1 MKEIKMKKIN
11 NKDIIIFIITFVI
24 TCIIFGPLL
33 IGHYA
38 SDTYNISN
46 IGYHDY
52 AIKYSLNDGRI
63 FMAILG
69 LIADKI
75 NISIELYV
83 FMTLFFA
90 LLISNISVVILRKII
105 KKYKKSEG
113 NIEELIITAI
123 SYITIFN
130 FMYLENMYFVESIV
144 MAISILIFII
154 SANIIVEK
162 NKNYIINS
170 SILTIL
176 GVMCYQ
182 GTIGMFFTFVF
193 LFTILKNKNDIKQ
206 ILIDCIKSGII
217 AVIAI
222 GIDLLIVKIVGNIIG
237 MKQTRYG
244 KISNIPENIKFIIL
258 TLPNII
264 QECCYLF
271 PKNVL
276 FAFISIL
283 TIIIIIYEIKNLKEE
298 NNILYKYLAILFI
311 TIASCNIIQLTTL
324 TSFNTGRLRNSLG
337 ALVGVIFIFIYVETP
352 ILKEKGKLK
361 ILAFF
366 TLISFTIINII
377 NYESIILEH
386 KEVNRL
392 EKQEVKKI
400 NTYITEYEQNTGIK
414 VTKIVKIEENDR
426 NKAYF
431 EGMKNKSGYTYNSIK
446 VYWASD
452 GIINFYTGRNL
463 ENVKITKEQYEEY
476 IKNQDEQRGYECIG
490 DTLYV
495 NTYIR

>member
-1 MKEIKMKKIN
+1 MKKIN
-11 NKDIIIFIITFVI
+11 NKDIIIFIITFII

-52 AIKYSLNDGRI
+52 ALKDGRI
-63 FMAILG
+63 FMSILG

-90 LLISNISVVILRKII
+90 LLISNISVFILRKII

-113 NIEELIITAI
+113 NIEELIITVI

-144 MAISILIFII
+144 MAISILLFII

-162 NKNYIINS
+162 GKNYIINS
-170 SILTIL
+170 LILTIF

-182 GTIGMFFTFVF
+182 GTIGMFFTFLF
-193 LFTILKNKNDIKQ
+193 LFTILKNKNNIKQ
-206 ILIDCIKSGII
+206 ILVDCIESGII

-237 MKQTRYG
+237 MEQTRYG
-244 KISNIPENIKFIIL
+244 KISNIPENIKLIIL

-271 PKNVL
+271 PRNIL
-276 FAFISIL
+276 FTFILIL
-283 TIIIIIYEIKNLKEE
+283 TIIIIIYQIKNLKEE
-298 NNILYKYLAILFI
+298 NNTLYKYLAILFI

-337 ALVGVIFIFIYVETP
+337 ALIGIIFIFMGRSGT
-352 ILKEKGKLK
+352 
-361 ILAFF
+361 
-366 TLISFTIINII
+366 
-377 NYESIILEH
+377 H
-386 KEVNRL
+386 HDRL
-392 EKQEVKKI
+392 
-400 NTYITEYEQNTGIK
+400 
-414 VTKIVKIEENDR
+414 
-426 NKAYF
+426 
-431 EGMKNKSGYTYNSIK
+431 
-446 VYWASD
+446 SD
-452 GIINFYTGRNL
+452 DL
-463 ENVKITKEQYEEY
+463 SV
-476 IKNQDEQRGYECIG
+476 
-490 DTLYV
+490 L
-495 NTYIR
+495 